1 MKKYKYF
8 LIIMVII
15 LIVPIIIKFFTK
27 KHNISYKKNNYN
39 IQESFHIDDGIHSY
53 DFNISNNKESY
64 SYTLKEN
71 VNKNKKIINK
81 INVYKEKNITCIVPI
96 YKKKLKLNI
105 YCLKDNKQV
114 SNYYLRDDKNY
125 KKIIEK
131 TKKFDI
137 ETPTSSNSHKK
148 YKKLN
153 VYQKNILEDNAF
165 ILWDYKGI
173 YVLKEDELLYHKFI
187 DYDIYDNV
195 MNAVTKRYY
204 VLFENDDVMGIEK
217 VHYYDIKK
225 DKHNTFKIKTKISKQ
240 SYINGVIKD
249 SIYVT
254 DTKKKVQYLINI
266 KKKTIEEI
274 GNEELGYTLYKN
286 NEKELLNKSDFFMH
300 EQLFANVKEKN
311 KKISK
316 SESIKEGNYY
326 YFIENNKFYKQL
338 NSYSKI
344 LLFEQDNIDYWYIY
358 NDNIIMIS
366 DSYIYLYN
374 DITGLRKIVKYN
386 ELKYNGKNIVKF
398 WG

>member
-225 DKHNTFKIKTKISKQ
+225 DKHNTFKLKTKISKQ

-300 EQLFANVKEKN
+300 EQLFTNVKENN

-338 NSYSKI
+338 NSYNKI

>member
-1 MKKYKYF
+1 MKKYKNF

-15 LIVPIIIKFFTK
+15 LIIPIIIKFFTK
-27 KHNISYKKNNYN
+27 KHNISYKKNNYS
-39 IQESFHIDDGIHSY
+39 IQESFHTDSGIHSY

-71 VNKNKKIINK
+71 INKNKKIINK

-131 TKKFDI
+131 TKKFEI
-137 ETPTSSNSHKK
+137 ETPISSNSHKK

-153 VYQKNILEDNAF
+153 VYQKNIIENNAF

-225 DKHNTFKIKTKISKQ
+225 DKHNTFKLKTKISKQ

-300 EQLFANVKEKN
+300 EQLFTNVKEKN

-338 NSYSKI
+338 NGYNKI

-374 DITGLRKIVKYN
+374 DLTGLRKIVKYN